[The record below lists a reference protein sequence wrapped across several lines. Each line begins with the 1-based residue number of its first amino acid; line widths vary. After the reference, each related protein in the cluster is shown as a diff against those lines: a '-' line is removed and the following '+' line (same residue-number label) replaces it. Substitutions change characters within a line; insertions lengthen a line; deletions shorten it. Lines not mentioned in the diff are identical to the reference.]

1 MYTIK
6 VICGCGCKKVF
17 PVVDTIEGPQ
27 VQGVNLTPSPF
38 LFDDLALV
46 FSGVADWEKNGG
58 KVEALHLNEV

>member
-1 MYTIK
+1 
-6 VICGCGCKKVF
+6 
-17 PVVDTIEGPQ
+17 VVDTIEGPQ